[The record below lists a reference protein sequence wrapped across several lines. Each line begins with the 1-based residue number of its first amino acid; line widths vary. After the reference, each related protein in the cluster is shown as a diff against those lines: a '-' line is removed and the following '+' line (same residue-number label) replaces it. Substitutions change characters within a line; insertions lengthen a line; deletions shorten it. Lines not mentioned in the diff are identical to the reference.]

1 MRTIIRTTLALA
13 LIALCTTAV
22 SAQRTIRLNA
32 FGGWTFQDKFDISG
46 AYNGYTY
53 SNNAG
58 IRDGAHYGGGL
69 EFEIRPYQCLEIFYQ
84 NQTAEGFL
92 STGFDTYT
100 TTVSVNY
107 AMIGGLGYAPF
118 SDKVHGYGGFNIGAA
133 WFNSDYGNATKFAW
147 GGKLGLKINAS
158 EKVGIKLGAQLLSPV
173 QGAGGGV
180 YFGTGGVGAG
190 VSTYS
195 TMYQFGVTGGLC
207 FTLGS

>member
-1 MRTIIRTTLALA
+1 MKRTLLVLVILIGSLA
-13 LIALCTTAV
+13 TVT
-22 SAQRTIRLNA
+22 AQRTIRLNV
-32 FGGWTFQDKFDISG
+32 FGGYTFQDKFDVSG
-46 AYNGYTY
+46 TYGGYNY
-53 SNNAG
+53 NNAG
-58 IRDGAHYGGGL
+58 IQEGAHYGGGL
-69 EFEIRPYQCLEIFYQ
+69 EFEVRPNKALEIFYQ
-84 NQTAEGFL
+84 NQAAQGFVA
-92 STGFDTYT
+92 TGNETFT
-100 TTVSVNY
+100 TDVSVNY

-173 QGAGGGV
+173 QSAGGGI
-180 YFGTGGVGAG
+180 YFGTGGAGAG

-195 TMYQFGVTGGLC
+195 TMYQFGFTGGLC